1 MMPAIVF
8 TLCFLTS
15 LACGVML
22 LRGYRKSR
30 ARLLLWSSVCFFGF
44 ALNNAF
50 LILDLQVMPNVDLS
64 TFRSIPVMIG
74 LAALLYGL
82 IWESA

>member
-64 TFRSIPVMIG
+64 TFRSIPVLIG